1 MNSQQLITDIR
12 SFCTKNANAANVIK
26 YSRYFKE
33 GRFNGYGLSTL
44 QMRSKAKELLKIPG
58 LSLEFV
64 LEAAPAL
71 IQSGKHEETVFVILL
86 AKALHKHYSREVFH
100 NITGWYSSGIN
111 NWALSDAMSSYILPL
126 FISKGIVEISDF
138 KSWLVAE
145 NKFQRRSVPVTLI
158 KILKTHQHYPGL
170 FSFIECLMTDPE
182 REVHQ
187 GTGWFLR
194 EAWKRKPIETE
205 AFLFTWKNVSP
216 RLIFQ
221 YATEKMTPEQK
232 IRFKREQRLKS
243 KE

>member
-1 MNSQQLITDIR
+1 MNSLKLIAEIR
-12 SFCTKNANAANVIK
+12 SYCVENANAANVIK
-26 YSRYFKE
+26 FSRYFKD

-58 LSLEFV
+58 LSLELV

-71 IQSGKHEETVFVILL
+71 IQSGKHEETVFIILL
-86 AKALHKHYSREVFH
+86 AKALHKHYSKDVFH

-126 FISKGIVEISDF
+126 FISKRMVEISDF

-158 KILKTHQHYPGL
+158 KILKNHPHYPGL

-194 EAWKRKPIETE
+194 EAWKRKPMETE
-205 AFLFTWKNVSP
+205 AFLLKWKNVSP

-232 IRFKREQRLKS
+232 MKYKREALGKS
-243 KE
+243 